1 MRALDLEENHGAD
14 HGAPPAG
21 TGRSWPPCEGLARGG
36 SRTVGR
42 SDGRADAARSRVR
55 LPVRPPGYIANAA
68 PPEVPIPSPLA
79 LVSNRLPFAAERRA
93 GRLTLAP
100 APGGLV
106 TALRGALAARG
117 GRWVGW
123 PGVSSEELARAG
135 GLPLPAD
142 RHVAYVPVPLSAA
155 EVSEFYGQFANRTL
169 WPLFHYFVEHARVDR
184 AAWPAYERVNERF
197 AEAAAAAAP
206 ADATIWIH
214 DYQLLRTPAHL
225 RARRPGAT
233 IAFFLHIPFPAAD
246 VFRILP
252 WSRALLRGMLGADY
266 VGFHTASYAAHFLT
280 SVERLLGGEVDWS
293 QGTVQV
299 EGREVATGVHP
310 VGIPVAATEERA
322 RAALARPAARR
333 ADGVREI
340 LGVDRLDY
348 TKGIRERLLAVE
360 RLLERHPEY
369 RGRIVF
375 TQVAVPSRERVAEYG
390 RLKREV
396 DETVGRINGRFS
408 EEGWSPVRYL
418 ARSLDQV
425 TLAGLYARADVAL
438 VTPLR
443 DGMNL
448 VAKEYVASQ
457 VGPEPG
463 MLVLSELAG
472 AAEALQEAVMVNPF
486 DIDGVADAIH
496 GALAM
501 PAVERRAR
509 MAALRDR
516 VRELD
521 VTAWADGFLAAA
533 EAAAGLEGAGP
544 SPADTVARRL
554 APWLAARPRTALFLD
569 YDGTLTEIVDHPEAA
584 RLGPQALDALQRAA
598 SAQHLDV
605 TVVSGRALDD
615 LRTRVPV
622 PGVTLVGNHG
632 FEIEG
637 PGLHWH
643 HPEAGGA
650 RVALAEAVRRLEALG
665 EPNTWVEDKG
675 VTLSWHLRSMPE
687 QARARAER
695 RGAAVL
701 ERLGLRAVPG
711 KAVLEARPPLEWH
724 KGLAVL
730 QVLRARYG
738 DEWTG
743 RVRAMYVGDD
753 QTDEDAFRSLAG
765 LGRSLRVGD
774 SQVTA
779 ATDRLPDPEAVTAL
793 VRWLAAGPWLGPP
806 A

>member
-1 MRALDLEENHGAD
+1 M
-14 HGAPPAG
+14 
-21 TGRSWPPCEGLARGG
+21 
-36 SRTVGR
+36 
-42 SDGRADAARSRVR
+42 
-55 LPVRPPGYIANAA
+55 
-68 PPEVPIPSPLA
+68 
-79 LVSNRLPFAAERRA
+79 
-93 GRLTLAP
+93 
-100 APGGLV
+100 

-117 GRWVGW
+117 GRWIGW
-123 PGVSSEELARAG
+123 PGISSEDLARAG
-135 GLPLPAD
+135 GLPLPEDPRVEYAD
-142 RHVAYVPVPLSAA
+142 VPLSAT
-155 EVSEFYGQFANRTL
+155 EVSEYYGQFANRTL

-197 AEAAAAAAP
+197 AEVAAAEAP

-214 DYQLLRTPAHL
+214 DYHLMRAPVHL
-225 RARRPGAT
+225 RARRPDAP

-266 VGFHTASYAAHFLT
+266 VGFHTASYATHFLD
-280 SVERLLGGEVDWS
+280 SVERLLGGEVDRS
-293 QGTVQV
+293 RGTVQV

-310 VGIPVAATEERA
+310 VGIPVAATEARA
-322 RAALARPAARR
+322 RAALARPAPRR
-333 ADGVREI
+333 AEGVREI

-348 TKGIRERLLAVE
+348 TKGIGERLLAIE

-369 RGRIVF
+369 RGKIVF

-390 RLKREV
+390 RLKRDV
-396 DETVGRINGRFS
+396 DEMVGRINGRFS

-418 ARSLDQV
+418 ARSLDQAM
-425 TLAGLYARADVAL
+425 LAGLYARAEVAL

-457 VGPEPG
+457 VGAEPG
-463 MLVLSELAG
+463 VLVLSELAG

-486 DIDGVADAIH
+486 DIDGVAEATH
-496 GALAM
+496 AALAM

-521 VTAWADGFLAAA
+521 VAAWADGFLAAA
-533 EAAAGLEGAGP
+533 EAAAGEEGAGP
-544 SPADTVARRL
+544 GPADMVARRL
-554 APWLAARPRTALFLD
+554 APWLGGRPRTALFLD
-569 YDGTLTEIVDHPEAA
+569 YDGTLTGIVERPEAA
-584 RLGPQALDALQRAA
+584 RLDPPALDALQRAA
-598 SAQHLDV
+598 SGQHLDV
-605 TVVSGRALDD
+605 AVVSGRSLED
-615 LRTRVPV
+615 LRARVPV

-632 FEIEG
+632 FEMEG
-637 PGLHWH
+637 PGLHWR
-643 HPEAGGA
+643 HPDVGAAREA
-650 RVALAEAVRRLEALG
+650 LEEANRRLDALG
-665 EPNTWVEDKG
+665 EPGAWVEDKG
-675 VTLSWHLRSMPE
+675 LTLSWHLRPLPPR
-687 QARARAER
+687 ARSRAER
-695 RGAAVL
+695 RGAAIL

-730 QVLRARYG
+730 QLLRARYG
-738 DEWTG
+738 EEWTG
-743 RVRAMYVGDD
+743 RVRALYVGDD
-753 QTDEDAFRSLAG
+753 RTDEDAFRSLAG
-765 LGRSLRVGD
+765 LGRSIRVGD
-774 SQVTA
+774 GQATA

-793 VRWLAAGPWLGPP
+793 LRWLAAGPWLGPP